1 MHSHHRRRL
10 LTVAMLS
17 PLAGALPVLANTY
30 PSGPIKILCG
40 SAAGGPTDLAARL
53 AARWLSERL
62 GQPAIVENR
71 VGANNQVAIQL
82 LTQSKP
88 DGLTLAAIPRGALT
102 IAPSL
107 QKVPRYDPLKDFTP
121 LAIVGQFPYVLVA
134 RNSFPANDAAGLIDY
149 AKKNPGK
156 VTFGSAGI
164 GSTNHLA
171 GEWFAN
177 AAGISMI
184 HVPYK
189 GDAPGS
195 ADVMAG
201 LIDVYFMTAG
211 NAMPQLQAKTIKL
224 LGVAANAPSD
234 LAGGYKTLVG
244 SAVPGFEIGSWIGL
258 LGPANMPADVVKRIN
273 GVVNE
278 EAGKPGG
285 KPALL
290 AIGQEAVIVTP
301 ERFRSMIEEDMKR
314 FTAIGRQARIELE

>member
-1 MHSHHRRRL
+1 MYSIDRRKL
-10 LTVAMLS
+10 LTTALLT
-17 PLAGALPVLANTY
+17 PLAGAMPAFANTY
-30 PSGPIKILCG
+30 PSQPIKILCG

-62 GQPAIVENR
+62 GQPAIVDNR
-71 VGANNQVAIQL
+71 VGANSQVAIQL
-82 LTQSKP
+82 LMQSKP
-88 DGLTLAAIPRGALT
+88 DGYTLAAIPRGALT

-107 QKVPRYDPLKDFTP
+107 QKAPRYDPLKDFTP

-134 RNSFPANDAAGLIDY
+134 RNSFPANDAAGLIEY
-149 AKKNPGK
+149 AKRNPGK

-177 AAGISMI
+177 AAGVSMI

-195 ADVMAG
+195 ADVIAG

-211 NAMPQLQAKTIKL
+211 NAMPQVQAKKIKL
-224 LGVAANAPSD
+224 LGVASNAPSD
-234 LAGGYKTLVG
+234 LAGGSKTLVS

-258 LGPANMPADVVKRIN
+258 LGPANMPADLVKRIN
-273 GVVNE
+273 GVINE
-278 EAGKPGG
+278 EAEKPEG

-290 AIGQEAVIVTP
+290 AIGQEAVIAAP
-301 ERFRSMIEEDMKR
+301 DRFKTMMEEDMKR
-314 FTAIGRQARIELE
+314 FTALGRQAKIEVD

>member
-1 MHSHHRRRL
+1 MHSIDRRKL
-10 LTVAMLS
+10 LTAAMLS
-17 PLAGALPVLANTY
+17 PLAGAMPAHASTY
-30 PSGPIKILCG
+30 PSAPIKILCG

-71 VGANNQVAIQL
+71 VGANNQLAIQL

-88 DGLTLAAIPRGALT
+88 DGYTLAAIPRGALT

-107 QKVPRYDPLKDFTP
+107 QKVRRYDPLKDFTP

-134 RNSFPANDAAGLIDY
+134 RKNFPANDVAGLIEY
-149 AKKNPGK
+149 AKRNPGK
-156 VTFGSAGI
+156 VTYGSAGI

-171 GEWFAN
+171 GEWFSN
-177 AAGISMI
+177 AAGISMV

-195 ADVMAG
+195 ADVIG
-201 LIDVYFMTAG
+201 GVLDVYFMTAG
-211 NAMPQLQAKTIKL
+211 NAMPQVQAKTIKL
-224 LGVAANAPSD
+224 LGVATNAPSD
-234 LAGGYKTLVG
+234 LAGGVKALVS

-258 LGPANMPADVVKRIN
+258 LGPANMPADLVKRIS
-273 GVVNE
+273 GVINE
-278 EAGKPGG
+278 EAGKPEG

-290 AIGQEAVIVTP
+290 GIGQEAVIVTP
-301 ERFRSMIEEDMKR
+301 ERFKSMVEEDMKR
-314 FTAIGRQARIELE
+314 FTALGRQAKIELE